1 MNKDIGTHTNPT
13 ETDYASDKPISY
25 IRLLHASPD
34 APAVNV
40 VANGGLIA
48 KNLPY
53 KNFTSYIK
61 VFPGN
66 YNIKV
71 FPASNMKSEV
81 LNTNI
86 KIPPYSI
93 LTLVVGDNVSDL
105 KLFVVPDNTQ
115 KVIPNKALVRF
126 ANLSPNAGDT
136 DVSLASGIPLF
147 KNVDFGEYTNYTQL
161 PPSVYHFKL
170 KSKNTGTELS
180 VPNANLKP
188 GKAYTLYALGE
199 PSKKAPLLLLIPL
212 DGNSYIKF

>member
-1 MNKDIGTHTNPT
+1 MNKDIGIHTLPKEN
-13 ETDYASDKPISY
+13 ENIDNKPVSY
-25 IRLLHASPD
+25 IRLFHASPD
-34 APAVNV
+34 APPVNI

-48 KNLPY
+48 KDLPY
-53 KNFTSYIK
+53 KSFTHYIK

-66 YNIKV
+66 YNIKI
-71 FPASNMKSEV
+71 FPHNNMSSEV

-93 LTLVVGDNVSDL
+93 LTLAVGDNLSNL
-105 KLFVVPDNTQ
+105 KLFIVPDNTQ

-126 ANLSPNAGDT
+126 ANLSPNAGNT
-136 DVSLASGIPLF
+136 NVSLASGIPLF
-147 KNVDFGEYTNYTQL
+147 KDVGFGEYTNYTEL
-161 PPSVYHFKL
+161 PPGVYHFKL

-188 GKAYTLYALGE
+188 GKAYTIYAVGE
-199 PSKKAPLLLLIPL
+199 PSKKAPHMALIPL